1 MPRIVNGEVVN
12 DDTPKRPANE
22 RHVFTWR
29 DISSNNV
36 PARHQNEQSVR
47 NRASDNKPNSE
58 PTPKVEV
65 QPGSQSIIEMFGN
78 MLGTSQYKVK
88 IPQDNPKI
96 IIDSTFF
103 VFFLVFAFLFG
114 WKMAV

>member
-47 NRASDNKPNSE
+47 NRASDNKPNPE
-58 PTPKVEV
+58 PTQKVEV
-65 QPGSQSIIEMFGN
+65 QPSSQSIVEMFGN